1 MGGTGSGSWQPFKKP
16 LFQGLPVSKPS
27 DLSFTS
33 ESQKRGGLSTKKAQS
48 DLEENLGVLETC
60 MVT

>member
-27 DLSFTS
+27 DLSFTC
-33 ESQKRGGLSTKKAQS
+33 ESQKWGVFQPRKPNQTWKKTW
-48 DLEENLGVLETC
+48 EY
-60 MVT
+60 